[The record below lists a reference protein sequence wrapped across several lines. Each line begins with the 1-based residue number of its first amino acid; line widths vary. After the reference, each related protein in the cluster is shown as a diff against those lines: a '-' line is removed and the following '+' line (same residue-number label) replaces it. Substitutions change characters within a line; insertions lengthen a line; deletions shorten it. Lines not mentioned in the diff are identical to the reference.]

1 MHSATHAIPLIAPQT
16 EIASP
21 HKKST
26 DRITEAASTRSHND
40 SSVWSFGSHCV
51 ELDGVRGLAI
61 LLVTLYRFMK
71 EWDPSMHWGLALGK
85 KYCDFGERGVDLF
98 FVLSGFLITGILL
111 QTKSSPGYFKNFIV
125 RRALRIFP
133 LYFTAI
139 LICLFLL
146 PNLMTTDVF
155 DLPRSNQA
163 YLWTYTSNIYMAW
176 TNSWC
181 FGPLDHFWSLAVEE
195 HFYLVWPAVVFCLSS
210 KALLRLT
217 FVMVAVVGVART
229 AFALRP
235 EFGLAVDALTLFRC
249 DALAL
254 GAMLAVVMKNG
265 LTAESVNRFAKWVLP
280 VLALAGLIVVLS
292 GKRWMGMPHTLFG
305 CLWLVVMAIV
315 VTRTRSDRLSRC
327 LRAPS
332 LQWLGKYS
340 YGMYVIQLPLVTL
353 LPMATVVS
361 WLGWD
366 ALHPLVGG
374 CAYVTILLGMT
385 CALAF
390 VSYHCLEK
398 PFLNLKRWFA

>member
-16 EIASP
+16 EIASLP
-21 HKKST
+21 EKASS
-26 DRITEAASTRSHND
+26 RVALEANNVTHDD
-40 SSVWSFGSHCV
+40 SPVWNFGSHCV
-51 ELDGVRGLAI
+51 ELDGVRGIAI

-71 EWDPSMHWGLALGK
+71 EWDPSAHWGLALAK

-111 QTKSSPGYFKNFIV
+111 QTKSSPGYFKNFMV

-133 LYFTAI
+133 LYFSALLT
-139 LICLFLL
+139 CLFLL
-146 PNLMTTDVF
+146 PSLMATEVF
-155 DLPRSNQA
+155 NLPRSNQV
-163 YLWTYTSNIYMAW
+163 YLWSYTSNIYMAW

-195 HFYLVWPAVVFCLSS
+195 HFYLVWPAVVFCLGS

-217 FVMVAVVGVART
+217 IGMVVVVGIVRT
-229 AFALRP
+229 AFAMRP
-235 EFGLAVDALTLFRC
+235 EFGLAVDSLTLFRC

-265 LTAESVNRFAKWVLP
+265 LTVESVNRFAKWVLP
-280 VLALAGLIVVLS
+280 VLVLAGLMVVLS
-292 GKRWMGMPHTLFG
+292 GKRWMGIPHTLFG
-305 CLWLVVMAIV
+305 CLWMVVMAIV
-315 VTRTRSDRLSRC
+315 VTRTRSHRLSQL
-327 LRAPS
+327 LRVPV

-353 LPMATVVS
+353 LPMATLVS
-361 WLGWD
+361 WLQWD
-366 ALHPLVGG
+366 GLNPLFSG
-374 CAYVTILLGMT
+374 CAYVAILMGIT
-385 CALAF
+385 CGVAL

-398 PFLNLKRWFA
+398 PFLNLKKWFA